1 MSRLLIVTAIAA
13 GLATGAAAQQKRRV
27 AVLDFEYATVRSSVQ
42 AVFGGD
48 QDIGKGI
55 ADLIVEKLVNGG
67 TYSVIERKAIEKV
80 MAEQNFSNSDR
91 ADSQSAAKIGRLL
104 GVDAIIMGSITQ
116 FGRDDKSTG
125 VGGGALSR
133 ATGRF
138 GIGGVKRTSAKSVVG
153 LSARMVNIDTAEI
166 LATAKG
172 LGEASRQGTAL
183 EGAGGGTVVG
193 GGNVDMRSKNFANTI
208 IGEAVTKAVGQLAQE
223 LDHNSARLPQKAVVI
238 DGLVADVT
246 GNSVIV
252 NQGSRVGVKVGD
264 KLQVRR
270 KVRDVRDPA
279 SGKILRSIEDKIG
292 EITITE
298 VDEVSSV
305 GTYSGAGAPKVGDV
319 VKNN

>member
-1 MSRLLIVTAIAA
+1 MSRLILVAAVAAAIA
-13 GLATGAAAQQKRRV
+13 GGAAAQQKKRV

-55 ADLIVEKLVNGG
+55 ADLIVEQLVNGG

-91 ADSQSAAKIGRLL
+91 ADSMSAAKIGRLL

-116 FGRDDKSTG
+116 FGRDDKATG
-125 VGGGALSR
+125 VGGGALSSVS
-133 ATGRF
+133 GRF
-138 GIGGVKRTSAKSVVG
+138 GIGGVKRTSAKAVVG

-166 LATAKG
+166 LATAHG
-172 LGEASRQGTAL
+172 VGEAARKGTAL
-183 EGAGGGTVVG
+183 EGAGGGTIAG
-193 GGNVDMRSKNFANTI
+193 GGNVDMRSRNFANTI
-208 IGEAVTKAVGQLAQE
+208 IGEAVTKAVGQLTQGLE
-223 LDHNSARLPQKAVVI
+223 QNSVKLPQKAVVI
-238 DGLVADVT
+238 DALIADVN
-246 GNSVIV
+246 GNSVII
-252 NQGSRVGVKVGD
+252 NQGSRAGVKVGD

-279 SGKILRSIEDKIG
+279 SGKILRSIEDKVG

-298 VDEVSSV
+298 VDEVSSA
-305 GTYSGAGAPKVGDV
+305 GAYSGAGAPKVGDT